1 MYKLIKHLNRT
12 AEIAVLFGNHLNLSE
27 NEIRSLYLAGKYH
40 DIGKILIPKNLLYKE
55 GKLTKDEFEIIK
67 NHPNYSYKLLEDTR
81 GVFSK
86 DVLRAIKEHHERID
100 GKGYPLGISGN
111 KIFYL
116 SKILSLCDSYDAM
129 ISNRCYQEKKS
140 KKEAI
145 IEIERGL
152 GTQFDK
158 ELGLS
163 FINFIKL
170 S

>member
-1 MYKLIKHLNRT
+1 
-12 AEIAVLFGNHLNLSE
+12 
-27 NEIRSLYLAGKYH
+27 
-40 DIGKILIPKNLLYKE
+40 
-55 GKLTKDEFEIIK
+55 
-67 NHPNYSYKLLEDTR
+67 
-81 GVFSK
+81 
-86 DVLRAIKEHHERID
+86 
-100 GKGYPLGISGN
+100 
-111 KIFYL
+111 
-116 SKILSLCDSYDAM
+116 M